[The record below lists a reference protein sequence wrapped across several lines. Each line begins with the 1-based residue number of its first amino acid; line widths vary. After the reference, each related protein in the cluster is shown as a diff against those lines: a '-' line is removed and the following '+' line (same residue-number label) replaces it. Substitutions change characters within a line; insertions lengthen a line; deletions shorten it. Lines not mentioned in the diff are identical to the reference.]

1 MEIKI
6 ENITKKFTRGRREF
20 TVLDNVSAIIP
31 DNKFTVITGDSGVG
45 KSTLLNIL
53 SGLMRPTSGKVLYE
67 DKEITGLNDRDL
79 SSLRI
84 RDLGIVNQTSDLI
97 SYLTLEENL
106 KLSREIAGRDGEDE
120 TDNVLR
126 RLGLEDLKSS
136 YPEEMSGGEIKRAAI
151 ARAILISPQVL
162 IMDEPTANLDRK
174 NVRNVLSLLKEQLD
188 KGKTIVISSHE
199 EEALEYCDLNI
210 DLEKYTQHEA

>member
-6 ENITKKFTRGRREF
+6 ESITKRFTRGRREF
-20 TVLDNVSAIIP
+20 TVLDNISATIP
-31 DNKFTVITGDSGVG
+31 DKKFVVITGDSGVG

-53 SGLMRPTSGKVLYE
+53 SGLMRPTTGKVLYE

-84 RDLGIVNQTSDLI
+84 KYLGIVSQSSDLI
-97 SYLTLEENL
+97 SYLTLAENL
-106 KLSREIAGRDGEDE
+106 KLSREISGREGEDE
-120 TDNVLR
+120 TDKVLE

-151 ARAILISPQVL
+151 ARAILISPEVL

-174 NVRNVLSLLKEQLD
+174 NVRNVLSLLKEQQD
-188 KGKTIVISSHE
+188 KGKTVVISSHE
-199 EEALEYCDLNI
+199 EEALEYCDINI
-210 DLEKYTQHEA
+210 DLEKYKKHGT

>member
-6 ENITKKFTRGRREF
+6 ENITKRFTRGRREF
-20 TVLDNVSAIIP
+20 TVLDNISATIP
-31 DNKFTVITGDSGVG
+31 DKRFVVITGDSGVG

-84 RDLGIVNQTSDLI
+84 KYLGIVNQSSDLI

-106 KLSREIAGRDGEDE
+106 KLSREISGREGEDE
-120 TDNVLR
+120 TDKVLE

-151 ARAILISPQVL
+151 ARAILISPEVL

-174 NVRNVLSLLKEQLD
+174 NVRNVLSLLKEQQD
-188 KGKTIVISSHE
+188 KGKTVVISSHE
-199 EEALEYCDLNI
+199 EEALEYCDINI
-210 DLEKYTQHEA
+210 DLEKYKKHGT

>member
-20 TVLDNVSAIIP
+20 TVLDNVSATIP

-106 KLSREIAGRDGEDE
+106 KLSREIAGREGEDE

-174 NVRNVLSLLKEQLD
+174 NVRNVLSLLKEQQD

-210 DLEKYTQHEA
+210 DLEKYTKNEA

>member
-20 TVLDNVSAIIP
+20 TVLDNVSATIP

-84 RDLGIVNQTSDLI
+84 KDLGIVNQTSDLI

-106 KLSREIAGRDGEDE
+106 KLSREIAGREGEDE

-174 NVRNVLSLLKEQLD
+174 NVRNVLSLLKEQQD

>member
-106 KLSREIAGRDGEDE
+106 KFSREIAGREGEDE

-174 NVRNVLSLLKEQLD
+174 NVRNVLSLLKEQQD

>member
-6 ENITKKFTRGRREF
+6 ENITKKFARGRREF
-20 TVLDNVSAIIP
+20 TVLDNVSATIP

-84 RDLGIVNQTSDLI
+84 KDLGIVNQTSDLI

-106 KLSREIAGRDGEDE
+106 KLSREIAGREGEDE

-174 NVRNVLSLLKEQLD
+174 NVRNVLSLLKEQQD

-210 DLEKYTQHEA
+210 DLERYTQHEA

>member
-106 KLSREIAGRDGEDE
+106 KLSREIAGREGEDE

-174 NVRNVLSLLKEQLD
+174 NVRNVLSLLKEQQD

>member
-84 RDLGIVNQTSDLI
+84 KDLGIVNQSSDLI

-106 KLSREIAGRDGEDE
+106 KLSREIAGREGEDE

-174 NVRNVLSLLKEQLD
+174 NVRKVLSLLKEQQD
-188 KGKTIVISSHE
+188 KGKTVVISSHE
-199 EEALEYCDLNI
+199 EEALEYCDINI
-210 DLEKYTQHEA
+210 DVEKYKKHGT

>member
-6 ENITKKFTRGRREF
+6 ENITKRFTRGRREF
-20 TVLDNVSAIIP
+20 TVLDNISATIP
-31 DNKFTVITGDSGVG
+31 DKKFVVITGDSGVG

-53 SGLMRPTSGKVLYE
+53 SGLMRPTAGKVLYE
-67 DKEITGLNDRDL
+67 DKEITGLNDRNL

-84 RDLGIVNQTSDLI
+84 KYLGIVNQSSDLI
-97 SYLTLEENL
+97 SYLTLAENL
-106 KLSREIAGRDGEDE
+106 KLSREISGREGEDE
-120 TDNVLR
+120 TDKVLE

-151 ARAILISPQVL
+151 ARAILISPEVL

-174 NVRNVLSLLKEQLD
+174 NVRNVLSLLKEQQD
-188 KGKTIVISSHE
+188 KGKTVVISSHE
-199 EEALEYCDLNI
+199 EEALEYCDINI
-210 DLEKYTQHEA
+210 DLEKYKKHGT